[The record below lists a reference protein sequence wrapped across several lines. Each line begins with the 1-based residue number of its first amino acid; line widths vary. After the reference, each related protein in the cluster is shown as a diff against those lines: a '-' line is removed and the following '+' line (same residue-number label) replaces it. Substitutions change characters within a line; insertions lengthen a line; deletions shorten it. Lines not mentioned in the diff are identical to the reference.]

1 MPKQLF
7 LHCGPPKTGTSS
19 IQAHLRDATPAG
31 LAYPSTGQWPD
42 GAHHKLSFALQ
53 GQTGYGTIN
62 IPDWDS
68 MLPALTDEL
77 DQAIAQAK
85 DVVIS
90 SELLTPELAQ
100 TFLARV
106 LPALAEPFD
115 KVTVI
120 VVLRHPLERAAS
132 SYNQQIKD
140 QQTDES
146 RMPNVYLKEAGEQLC
161 LMPLITAWQRMDLPV
176 VFLNYHPSRDLV
188 RRFLEL
194 IGFDHTLPTQ
204 EPQRRNASMNGFGLT
219 AMLCARR
226 LGLDIDQRKNLF
238 DTLRAN
244 KSLSIWNGPSFPFAE
259 GPVRQFLNTKVA
271 ADLQQVKQETGLDV
285 PRITAEDKPR
295 FRLTPEQVDAIRDL
309 FSTLPLNL
317 GQFSRLDSMLGRLE

>member
-1 MPKQLF
+1 M
-7 LHCGPPKTGTSS
+7 
-19 IQAHLRDATPAG
+19 RDATPAG
-31 LAYPSTGQWPD
+31 LVYPATGQWPD

-53 GQTGYGTIN
+53 GRTSYGTID
-62 IPDWDS
+62 IPDWDAL
-68 MLPALTDEL
+68 LPALIDEL
-77 DQAIAQAK
+77 DHAIAQTK

-106 LPALAEPFD
+106 LPALATPFD

-140 QQTDES
+140 QQTDEA

-176 VFLNYHPSRDLV
+176 IFLNYHPSRDLV
-188 RRFLEL
+188 QRFLDL
-194 IGFDHTLPTQ
+194 IGFGHAAPPQQT
-204 EPQRRNASMNGFGLT
+204 QRRNASMNGFGLT

-226 LGLDIDQRKNLF
+226 LGLDIDQRNALF

-244 KSLSIWNGPSFPFAE
+244 KSLNIWNGPSFPFAE

-295 FRLTPEQVDAIRDL
+295 FRLGPEQVDAIRDL
-309 FSTLPLNL
+309 FSTLPLNP
-317 GQFSRLDSMLGRLE
+317 GQVSRLDNMLGRLE